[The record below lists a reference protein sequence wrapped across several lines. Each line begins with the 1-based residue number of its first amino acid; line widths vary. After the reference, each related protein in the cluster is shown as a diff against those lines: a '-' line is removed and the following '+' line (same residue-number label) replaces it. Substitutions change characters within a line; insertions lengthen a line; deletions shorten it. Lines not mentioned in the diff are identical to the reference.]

1 MDTARRQVAPYDL
14 ERPEI
19 ASGSDDCRLECPLTP
34 DSGGFGELA
43 SSRIHERLR
52 GAGLAGETTNWRD
65 SHMKSDTELQRD
77 VSEELRWDP
86 RVVDDEIGISVR
98 SGVVTLTGSV
108 PSFAQKLAAVEAVE
122 RVAGVR
128 AVAQELSI
136 KAADAFQQS
145 DTDLAHQILN
155 TLAWDIEVPHQN
167 IKARVENGWVTLEG
181 EVDWQFQRSAAERVV
196 RYLIGVKGVSNL
208 ITIKS
213 RVSKVD
219 VAQHIKDALRRS
231 ADADSKKIQ
240 VDASGGKVILSGTVR
255 SWSEKADAERAA
267 WNTSGVTAVDDRL
280 AIVA

>member
-1 MDTARRQVAPYDL
+1 
-14 ERPEI
+14 
-19 ASGSDDCRLECPLTP
+19 
-34 DSGGFGELA
+34 
-43 SSRIHERLR
+43 
-52 GAGLAGETTNWRD
+52 
-65 SHMKSDTELQRD
+65 MKSDTELQRD
-77 VSEELRWDP
+77 VSEELKWDP

-145 DTDLAHQILN
+145 DTELAHQILN

-181 EVDWQFQRSAAERVV
+181 EVDWQFQRTAAERVV
-196 RYLIGVKGVSNL
+196 RYLIGVKCVSNL
-208 ITIKS
+208 LTIKS
-213 RVSKVD
+213 RVSKFD

-267 WNTSGVTAVDDRL
+267 WNTSGVTAVEDRL

>member
-1 MDTARRQVAPYDL
+1 
-14 ERPEI
+14 
-19 ASGSDDCRLECPLTP
+19 
-34 DSGGFGELA
+34 
-43 SSRIHERLR
+43 
-52 GAGLAGETTNWRD
+52 
-65 SHMKSDTELQRD
+65 MKSDTELQRD
-77 VSEELRWDP
+77 VSEELKWDP

-145 DTDLAHQILN
+145 DTELAHQILN

-181 EVDWQFQRSAAERVV
+181 EVDWQFQRTAAERVV

-208 ITIKS
+208 LTIKS
-213 RVSKVD
+213 RVSKFD

-267 WNTSGVTAVDDRL
+267 WNTSGVTAVEDRL

>member
-1 MDTARRQVAPYDL
+1 
-14 ERPEI
+14 
-19 ASGSDDCRLECPLTP
+19 
-34 DSGGFGELA
+34 
-43 SSRIHERLR
+43 
-52 GAGLAGETTNWRD
+52 
-65 SHMKSDTELQRD
+65 MKSDTELQRD
-77 VSEELRWDP
+77 VSEELKWDP
-86 RVVDDEIGISVR
+86 RIIDDEIGISVR

-136 KAADAFQQS
+136 KAPDAFQQS

-181 EVDWQFQRSAAERVV
+181 EVDWQFQRNAAERVV

-208 ITIKS
+208 LTIKT
-213 RVSKVD
+213 RVSKFD

>member
-1 MDTARRQVAPYDL
+1 
-14 ERPEI
+14 
-19 ASGSDDCRLECPLTP
+19 
-34 DSGGFGELA
+34 
-43 SSRIHERLR
+43 
-52 GAGLAGETTNWRD
+52 
-65 SHMKSDTELQRD
+65 MKSDTELQRD
-77 VSEELRWDP
+77 VSEELKWDP
-86 RVVDDEIGISVR
+86 RIIDDEIGISVR

-136 KAADAFQQS
+136 KASDAFQQS

-181 EVDWQFQRSAAERVV
+181 EVDWQFQRNAAERVV

-208 ITIKS
+208 LTIKT
-213 RVSKVD
+213 RVSKFD

>member
-1 MDTARRQVAPYDL
+1 
-14 ERPEI
+14 
-19 ASGSDDCRLECPLTP
+19 
-34 DSGGFGELA
+34 
-43 SSRIHERLR
+43 
-52 GAGLAGETTNWRD
+52 
-65 SHMKSDTELQRD
+65 MKSDNELQRD

-136 KAADAFQQS
+136 KTADAFQQS

-181 EVDWQFQRSAAERVV
+181 QVDWQFQRNAAERVV

-213 RVSKVD
+213 RASKVD

-231 ADADSKKIQ
+231 ADADSRRIQ
-240 VDASGGKVILSGTVR
+240 VDANGGKVILSGTVR

-267 WNTSGVTAVDDRL
+267 WSTSGVTAVDDRL
-280 AIVA
+280 AIVT

>member
-1 MDTARRQVAPYDL
+1 
-14 ERPEI
+14 
-19 ASGSDDCRLECPLTP
+19 
-34 DSGGFGELA
+34 
-43 SSRIHERLR
+43 
-52 GAGLAGETTNWRD
+52 
-65 SHMKSDTELQRD
+65 MKSDTELQRD
-77 VSEELRWDP
+77 VSEELKWDP
-86 RVVDDEIGISVR
+86 RIIDDEIGISVR

-136 KAADAFQQS
+136 KAPDAFQQS

-181 EVDWQFQRSAAERVV
+181 EVDWQFQRNAAERVV

-208 ITIKS
+208 LTIKT
-213 RVSKVD
+213 RVSKFD

-231 ADADSKKIQ
+231 ADADSRKIQ